1 MQANGYTIGSSKL
14 TKRANEPDASAD
26 AVVQGSSN
34 NASSSLKN
42 QDLPLSRRSGS
53 KNKELGTAD
62 KFDSK
67 VSSGASSSK
76 HATDFKLQKDGIIS

>member
-14 TKRANEPDASAD
+14 TKRANEPDAAD
-26 AVVQGSSN
+26 AVIQGSSN

-42 QDLPLSRRSGS
+42 QDLPLSRRSDS
-53 KNKELGTAD
+53 KSKEIGTAD

-67 VSSGASSSK
+67 VSSRMSSAK
-76 HATDFKLQKDGIIS
+76 HATDFKKDNNGIIS